1 MLSDPL
7 TLISASSSALRL
19 CQSLLKPRQPLR
31 TGGPLPKMRKSIY
44 ERVCTSVGQSVRG
57 SRFRQK
63 QGTTACSH
71 LFPLFHFIILIFILP
86 LLQAMARKEGIPV
99 DTLDFECRIV
109 DREDVD
115 YDFLKRFAE
124 EPAVL
129 VKHLAFPPTLEK
141 AFSGVSG
148 RTRCVL

>member
-19 CQSLLKPRQPLR
+19 CQSLLKPR
-31 TGGPLPKMRKSIY
+31 
-44 ERVCTSVGQSVRG
+44 
-57 SRFRQK
+57 FRQK

-71 LFPLFHFIILIFILP
+71 LLPLFHFIILFLCPLLIFILS